1 MRPRGRGHCRPHLAA
16 PGAPVPAPPRAS
28 FRVHLL
34 PGSAGGGQSWHTG
47 AIPRRTP
54 IWTASP
60 ARLCFIQGG
69 LGERPPSI
77 CWDPWARAH
86 EESPGPEPVRGPLQ
100 ALALQPGRPHFA
112 ASGQL
117 CLAARVSLGAYIT
130 AEIQAVLSRLVCS
143 LVSCMFSP
151 SGRSFS
157 LFGCL
162 QLGLENTTLE
172 GPQSGVPKLRPAVS
186 PPRAEPTA
194 TLSWPAPGL
203 TRGHMVLPTVPSGAA
218 PGLTWG
224 HAVLPTAPS
233 RPALRL
239 TRGHA
244 VLPTAPS
251 GAALGLTWGPRGPA
265 FQGCD
270 WGLRGRRA
278 RGHRRCDTG
287 RGLAGRR
294 SGGQAGGTAWGCGGD
309 QWGVTSGESW
319 RAEPL
324 GEEEEGLGG
333 GGVWGPPRPQVAT
346 GGAEHP

>member
-47 AIPRRTP
+47 AIPRRRP

-69 LGERPPSI
+69 LGERPPGI

-86 EESPGPEPVRGPLQ
+86 EETPGPEPVRGPLQ

-143 LVSCMFSP
+143 LVSCVFSP

-194 TLSWPAPGL
+194 ALSWPAPGL
-203 TRGHMVLPTVPSGAA
+203 TRGHTVLPTAPSGAA

-233 RPALRL
+233 GPALRL
-239 TRGHA
+239 TRGHAVLPTVPSGPALRMTRGHA

-251 GAALGLTWGPRGPA
+251 GAAPGLTWGPRGPA
-265 FQGCD
+265 LQGCD

-294 SGGQAGGTAWGCGGD
+294 SGWPGRRHSLGL
-309 QWGVTSGESW
+309 WGVTSG
-319 RAEPL
+319 
-324 GEEEEGLGG
+324 
-333 GGVWGPPRPQVAT
+333 V
-346 GGAEHP
+346 